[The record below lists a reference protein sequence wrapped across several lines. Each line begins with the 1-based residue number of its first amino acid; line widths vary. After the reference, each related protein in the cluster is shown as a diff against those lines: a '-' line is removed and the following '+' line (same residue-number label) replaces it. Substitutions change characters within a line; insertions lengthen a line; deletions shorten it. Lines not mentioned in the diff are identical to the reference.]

1 MNIRDQLTTYVVEE
15 CLQRRDGYRLSP
27 NEQLLGH
34 GVIDSMQML
43 QLTQFIEDRF
53 GVSIADE
60 DLVMDNFQ
68 TIGHITA
75 FIERKQS
82 A

>member
-1 MNIRDQLTTYVVEE
+1 MSIQEQLTTYLVEE
-15 CLQRRDGYRLSP
+15 CLQRRDGYRLAAD
-27 NEQLLGH
+27 ELLLGH
-34 GVIDSMQML
+34 GVIDSLQLL

-53 GVSIADE
+53 GVIIDDE
-60 DLVMDNFQ
+60 DLVMDNFR

-75 FIERKQS
+75 FIERKRS

>member
-1 MNIRDQLTTYVVEE
+1 MSIQEQLTTYVVEE
-15 CLQRRDGYRLSP
+15 CLQRRDGFRLP
-27 NEQLLGH
+27 PDEHLLGH

-53 GVSIADE
+53 DVTVDDE